1 MFRLHNSYKLVT
13 KEDPLH
19 IHKLFGIICLVNY
32 GYRYYLL
39 IQNGSM
45 DLDNHTATTLVLC
58 HATLS
63 CSSILFHIPSIRN
76 KSAPMIYPEY
86 RLHSIIFVMRS
97 VICFF
102 LTYYDCS
109 ILYKFG
115 ACYLTM
121 IMADIVTARYRS
133 DNQNTTMR
141 DMPFDP
147 RIKEDEQRKII
158 LMQSSQQIGATL
170 YMFGNLD
177 SCFSPMFAI
186 QLAAFLMT
194 LVRKNIIDSNM
205 WHLIYNVS
213 LWMNA
218 FCFYSIPV
226 GYLFIEP
233 VLFHI
238 FYYWRFSVDKD
249 SNHSPDK
256 NPLGSLWKILVFL
269 PLRVRNTSQFVGNK
283 YVGWTIVFAI
293 LYLYMQFN
301 VQILVLSDTAK
312 LMFQRSMIIAYFA
325 IYIRKCK
332 GFLVLFPTSNE

>member
-19 IHKLFGIICLVNY
+19 IHKLFGIICLANY

-233 VLFHI
+233 ILFHI

-249 SNHSPDK
+249 SN
-256 NPLGSLWKILVFL
+256 
-269 PLRVRNTSQFVGNK
+269 QFVGNK

-301 VQILVLSDTAK
+301 VQIPNSMVLSDTAK
-312 LMFQRSMIIAYFA
+312 LLFQRSMIIAYFA

-332 GFLVLFPTSNE
+332 GFLVLFQKTD

>member
-1 MFRLHNSYKLVT
+1 
-13 KEDPLH
+13 
-19 IHKLFGIICLVNY
+19 
-32 GYRYYLL
+32 
-39 IQNGSM
+39 
-45 DLDNHTATTLVLC
+45 
-58 HATLS
+58 
-63 CSSILFHIPSIRN
+63 
-76 KSAPMIYPEY
+76 
-86 RLHSIIFVMRS
+86 
-97 VICFF
+97 
-102 LTYYDCS
+102 
-109 ILYKFG
+109 
-115 ACYLTM
+115 M
-121 IMADIVTARYRS
+121 IMADAVTARYRS

-147 RIKEDEQRKII
+147 RINEDEQRKII

-218 FCFYSIPV
+218 FCFYSIPI
-226 GYLFIEP
+226 GFLLIEP

-238 FYYWRFSVDKD
+238 FYYWRFSVDKN
-249 SNHSPDK
+249 SNH
-256 NPLGSLWKILVFL
+256 
-269 PLRVRNTSQFVGNK
+269 FVGNK

-293 LYLYMQFN
+293 LYLYTRIN
-301 VQILVLSDTAK
+301 VQIPILSTSSLRKLSSASLTESSNTYHFVSGVLRNNMISDTAI

-332 GFLVLFPTSNE
+332 GFLVIFQKTD

>member
-1 MFRLHNSYKLVT
+1 
-13 KEDPLH
+13 
-19 IHKLFGIICLVNY
+19 
-32 GYRYYLL
+32 
-39 IQNGSM
+39 
-45 DLDNHTATTLVLC
+45 
-58 HATLS
+58 
-63 CSSILFHIPSIRN
+63 
-76 KSAPMIYPEY
+76 
-86 RLHSIIFVMRS
+86 
-97 VICFF
+97 
-102 LTYYDCS
+102 
-109 ILYKFG
+109 
-115 ACYLTM
+115 M
-121 IMADIVTARYRS
+121 IMADAVTARYRS

-147 RIKEDEQRKII
+147 RINEDEQRKII

-218 FCFYSIPV
+218 FCFYSIPI
-226 GYLFIEP
+226 GFLLIEP

-238 FYYWRFSVDKD
+238 FYYWRFSVDKN
-249 SNHSPDK
+249 SNHF
-256 NPLGSLWKILVFL
+256 I
-269 PLRVRNTSQFVGNK
+269 GNK

-293 LYLYMQFN
+293 LYLYTRIN
-301 VQILVLSDTAK
+301 VQIPNNMISDTAI

-332 GFLVLFPTSNE
+332 GFLVLFPKSNIE

>member
-233 VLFHI
+233 ILFHI

-249 SNHSPDK
+249 SN
-256 NPLGSLWKILVFL
+256 
-269 PLRVRNTSQFVGNK
+269 QFVGNK
-283 YVGWTIVFAI
+283 YVGWTIVFAV
-293 LYLYMQFN
+293 LYLYMQLN
-301 VQILVLSDTAK
+301 VQIPNSMVLSDTAK

-332 GFLVLFPTSNE
+332 GFLVLFQKTD